1 MGGVLA
7 GQHSWFQRFLTL
19 LFPFLLG
26 RWPRL
31 RGPLW
36 PQLPPP
42 MRRYGFG
49 LAGLQVRI
57 PSFCTA
63 SHWGPYPRLRPVPRC
78 VVLLLLGAFQHFD
91 AEPSKAVVWG
101 SLEAL
106 CQVLVFRSPRFSWH
120 LLDPIDLIIFRWCP
134 ILVRFFHPISIF

>member
-1 MGGVLA
+1 
-7 GQHSWFQRFLTL
+7 
-19 LFPFLLG
+19 
-26 RWPRL
+26 
-31 RGPLW
+31 
-36 PQLPPP
+36 

-134 ILVRFFHPISIF
+134 IFVRFFHPISIFLTVIFHPFDLLFWCIHPLVQVAMSCSKVRSEGQA